1 MQRLLPAEGNGF
13 FCLRA
18 KIYRM
23 EADRMGNDKSRPTLP
38 EIGFLRLPQII
49 GDAKADPPIP
59 AIIPV
64 SRSTWLEGVKTGRY
78 PKSVKLSP
86 RVTVWPVES
95 IQELIDRCKSETE

>member
-23 EADRMGNDKSRPTLP
+23 EANRMGNDAPKLTLP
-38 EIGFLRLPQII
+38 ETGFLRLPQII

-78 PKSVKLSP
+78 PRPVKLGP
-86 RVTVWPVES
+86 RVVAWRVS
-95 IQELIDRCKSETE
+95 DIRALIEKPPE